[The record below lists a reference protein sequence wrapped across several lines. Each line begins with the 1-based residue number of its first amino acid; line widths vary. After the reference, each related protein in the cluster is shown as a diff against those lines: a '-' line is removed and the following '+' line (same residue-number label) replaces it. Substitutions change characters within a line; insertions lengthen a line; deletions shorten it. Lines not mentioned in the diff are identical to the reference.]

1 MGRMAKVY
9 ISSTLVDLDAQR
21 ELVVKELVNAR
32 HLPSHSY
39 RSSPE
44 PLVATCERDVAES
57 EIYVL
62 LLGRRY
68 GYRPPVDNPDRLS
81 ITHLEFRAAVRQ
93 GKPII
98 ALDQANPPM
107 ALSDADQGR
116 DEDEASRKAFRAE
129 VNARAV
135 PAFWSDDVSLLR
147 GVLNGVNDA
156 LQRLQAQ
163 KSAGA
168 PPITPGA
175 APPHARL
182 LSRSLLLVHLAGAD
196 DVVAQRLAGTL
207 QKPEIGWT
215 VETYRWSAEA
225 GIDWRGFDQALARCR
240 GMAVLFT
247 DGNDRYRARQRE
259 LDQLLEFGQR
269 QVGFVAGLRV
279 AGNDADLEWLRAL
292 PLRQLHDLRTW
303 AAGAQGA
310 LTADLSGAVRDMRSS
325 HADLE
330 DTKLVGL
337 QCAVVAMN
345 RGEAEQLRDDP
356 ALQDELTG
364 PQRRFLTASL
374 QRAQELDVHW
384 VERYG
389 VSREDWQPFGP
400 RDGSPR
406 PVLDVLREVM
416 EDINGQE
423 VMTRRDQEAL
433 RGHRMR
439 LRPYRFEPLMT
450 GDARAQVLEQ
460 VIARRLLVLV
470 DELSLCHPH
479 VREVAQGT
487 LADPRLAVATV
498 APFDPPSFRVEEAI
512 SRNIIPQIDN
522 LKNRFLVTRDPA
534 CELNLASTARVMRWL
549 RLSIPET
556 LTSQGTGALQENR
569 SLFRTELG
577 LDR

>member
-1 MGRMAKVY
+1 MAKVY
-9 ISSTLVDLDAQR
+9 ISSTLVDLDAER
-21 ELVVKELVNAR
+21 ALVLQELVNAR
-32 HLPSHSY
+32 HLPYHSY
-39 RSSPE
+39 RSSTE
-44 PLVATCERDVAES
+44 PLAATCERDVADS
-57 EIYVL
+57 DIYVL

-68 GYRPPVDNPDRLS
+68 GFRPPLDNPGQLS
-81 ITHLEFRAAVRQ
+81 ITHIEFRAAVKH
-93 GKPII
+93 GKPIV

-116 DEDEASRKAFRAE
+116 DADEAARKAFRAE
-129 VNARAV
+129 VNARVV
-135 PAFWSDDVSLLR
+135 PAFWSDEVSLLR

-163 KSAGA
+163 KTAGA

-175 APPHARL
+175 APPHGRL
-182 LSRSLLLVHLAGAD
+182 LSRSLLLLHLAGPD

-215 VETYRWSAEA
+215 VDTWRWNPET
-225 GIDWRGFDQALARCR
+225 GIDWRSFDQALARCR
-240 GMAVLFT
+240 AMAILFT
-247 DGNDRYRARQRE
+247 DGNERYRARQADF
-259 LDQLLEFGQR
+259 DQLLEFGRR

-279 AGNDADLEWLRAL
+279 AGDDADHAWLAAL
-292 PLRQLHDLRTW
+292 PLRQLHDLRPW

-310 LTADLSGAVRDMRSS
+310 ITADLSGAVRDMRSS

-345 RGEAEQLRDDP
+345 RTEAEQLRDDA
-356 ALQDELTG
+356 ALRDELTG
-364 PQRRFLTASL
+364 PQRRFLEASL
-374 QRAQELDVHW
+374 QRAQELDVNW

-389 VSREDWQPFGP
+389 TAREDWQPFGP
-400 RDGSPR
+400 RDGRAR
-406 PVLDVLREVM
+406 PALEVLREVM

-450 GDARAQVLEQ
+450 GDPRAQVLEQ

-470 DELSLCHPH
+470 DELSLCHPR

-512 SRNIIPQIDN
+512 SRNLIPQIEN
-522 LKNRFLVTRDPA
+522 FRNRFLVTRDPV

-556 LTSQGTGALQENR
+556 LTAQGGGALQENR
-569 SLFRTELG
+569 ALFRSELG